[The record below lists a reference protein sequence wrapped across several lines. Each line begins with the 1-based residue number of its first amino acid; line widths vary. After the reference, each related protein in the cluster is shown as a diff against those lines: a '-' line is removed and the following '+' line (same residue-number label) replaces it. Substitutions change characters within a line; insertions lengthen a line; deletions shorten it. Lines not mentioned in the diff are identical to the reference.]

1 MRPDRIIVGEVRGAE
16 VADMLQAMNTGH
28 NSMSTGHANSSADMI
43 TRLEAMYLQNAEI
56 PLESIRRQ
64 IASGIEIMIHLER
77 LKTGLRRVREIVEVT
92 SDENKSIVLK
102 KLFDLD
108 LSGSEAVLKRVG
120 ELTNRYKLEK

>member
-1 MRPDRIIVGEVRGAE
+1 
-16 VADMLQAMNTGH
+16 
-28 NSMSTGHANSSADMI
+28 
-43 TRLEAMYLQNAEI
+43 
-56 PLESIRRQ
+56 
-64 IASGIEIMIHLER
+64 MIHLER
-77 LKTGLRRVREIVEVT
+77 LKSGLRRVREIVEVT